1 MGPLVLALGLLIM
14 VFNNCTATKT
24 NHAVVVVGW
33 GTENGVDYQLIKN
46 SMGWK
51 WGDYGYIKIKRGMCM
66 TFSIISSIFLAFLQ

>member
-33 GTENGVDYQLIKN
+33 GTENGVDYWLLKN

-51 WGDYGYIKIKRGMCM
+51 
-66 TFSIISSIFLAFLQ
+66 